1 MGHGKKAVVVGA
13 LGVIGR
19 YIVAR
24 LEEEGGWE
32 IVGLSRRERESRDR
46 TRYVSVDLLD
56 QESIAATMDATADAT
71 HVFYAAF
78 QAAPGAASGYAANI
92 APNLRML
99 VNAVS
104 AVEERSTALK
114 RVVLVTGT
122 KTYGVH
128 MGPYKTPARE
138 SDPRHMPPNYYF
150 NQVDWLVERQKGKSW
165 DWTELRPQT
174 LCGFAPGT
182 PMSIVP
188 VICVYAAFCRELGLP
203 LRFPGSPA
211 AYEAI
216 YQVTDSAH
224 FANACLWAARE
235 PSCSNEAFN
244 ITNGDYFRWS
254 NLWPLFAEYFGLP
267 YAPPQTI
274 SLTQMMA
281 DKEPL
286 WNEIVSKYGLKPHPF
301 RDIAAWEFGDYVFGT
316 YWDVMSN
323 VTKSRQHGF
332 HDVVDSEEMFLRLF
346 RQFRDEKITP

>member
-1 MGHGKKAVVVGA
+1 MAGTKKAVVVGA

-19 YIVAR
+19 YVVDKLAT
-24 LEEEGGWE
+24 EGGWE
-32 IVGLSRRERESRDR
+32 IVGLSRRPREDHGPV
-46 TRYVSVDLLD
+46 RYLSVDLLD
-56 QESIAATMDATADAT
+56 PASIKATMDATADAT

-78 QAAPGAASGYAANI
+78 QAVPGVASGYAANI
-92 APNLRML
+92 APNLGML
-99 VNAVS
+99 VNSVTAI
-104 AVEERSTALK
+104 EERSSKLE

-150 NQVDWLVERQKGKSW
+150 NQVDWLVERQKSKSW

-188 VICVYAAFCRELGLP
+188 VIGVYAAFCRELGLP
-203 LRFPGSPA
+203 LRFPGKPG
-211 AYEAI
+211 AYNAI

-224 FANACLWAARE
+224 FANACHWAALE

-244 ITNGDYFRWS
+244 ITNGDYFRWC
-254 NLWPLFAEYFGLP
+254 NLWPRFAEFFGLP
-267 YAPPQTI
+267 YAAPQTI
-274 SLTQMMA
+274 SLTSMMA
-281 DKEPL
+281 DKEEL
-286 WNEIVSKYGLKPHPF
+286 WNALVEKHGLKPHRF
-301 RDIAAWEFGDYVFGT
+301 ADIAAWEFGDYVFGAD
-316 YWDVMSN
+316 WDVMSN

-332 HDVVDSEEMFLRLF
+332 HDVIDSEEMFLRLF
-346 RQFRDEKITP
+346 QQFRDEKIIP